1 MSANTNAPSWYQP
14 TVTAAPTIE
23 LAIFEIDGIS
33 FGLPISKLDR
43 IINDPSGTATTCPT
57 DVEILDLHQQIFGIN
72 AESTVACAIVRRD
85 GQPPCAIPVDTI
97 PTLMMVQIDR
107 IRSIPSELRATN
119 PLGIASHVAIITLTT
134 GDVTVFILEI

>member
-14 TVTAAPTIE
+14 TVTTAPTIE
-23 LAIFEIDGIS
+23 VAIFEIDGIS

-43 IINDPSGTATTCPT
+43 IINNPTSYAASCPT
-57 DVEILDLHQQIFGIN
+57 DVQILDLHQQIFGISAVN
-72 AESTVACAIVRRD
+72 TAACAIVRRD
-85 GQPPCAIPVDTI
+85 GQLPCAIPVDTI
-97 PTLMMVQIDR
+97 PTLIIMPIDR

-119 PLGIASHVAIITLTT
+119 PLGIASHVAIITLPT

>member
-14 TVTAAPTIE
+14 TVTTAPTIE

-43 IINDPSGTATTCPT
+43 IVNNPSGEASCPI
-57 DVEILDLHQQIFGIN
+57 DMEILDLHQQIFGI
-72 AESTVACAIVRRD
+72 STVNTAAWAIVRRD
-85 GQPPCAIPVDTI
+85 GQPPCAIPVDII
-97 PTLMMVQIDR
+97 PTLMMVPIDR

-119 PLGIASHVAIITLTT
+119 PLGIASHVAIVTATT
-134 GDVTVFILEI
+134 GDITVFILEI

>member
-14 TVTAAPTIE
+14 TVTTAPTIE

-43 IINDPSGTATTCPT
+43 IINNPTGNAASCPT
-57 DVEILDLHQQIFGIN
+57 DVEILDLHQQICGISAVN
-72 AESTVACAIVRRD
+72 TVACAIVRRD

-97 PTLMMVQIDR
+97 PTLILVPIDR

-119 PLGIASHVAIITLTT
+119 PLVIASHVAIITLPT
-134 GDVTVFILEI
+134 GDITVFMLEI

>member
-14 TVTAAPTIE
+14 TVATAPTIE

-43 IINDPSGTATTCPT
+43 IVNNPSGNVASCPT
-57 DVEILDLHQQIFGIN
+57 DVDMLDLHQQIFGISAVN
-72 AESTVACAIVRRD
+72 TAACTIVRRD
-85 GQPPCAIPVDTI
+85 GQPPCAIPVDSI
-97 PTLMMVQIDR
+97 PTLMMVPIDR
-107 IRSIPSELRATN
+107 IRSIPDELRATN
-119 PLGIASHVAIITLTT
+119 PLGIASHVAIVTAPT

>member
-1 MSANTNAPSWYQP
+1 MSAHTNAPSWYQP

-23 LAIFEIDGIS
+23 MAIFEIDGIS

-43 IINDPSGTATTCPT
+43 IINDPSGNATTCPT

-85 GQPPCAIPVDTI
+85 GQPPCAIPIDTI
-97 PTLMMVQIDR
+97 PTLMMVPIDR
-107 IRSIPSELRATN
+107 IRSIPSELRSTN
-119 PLGIASHVAIITLTT
+119 PLGIASHVTIITMPT
-134 GDVTVFILEI
+134 GDITVFILEV